1 MNRLGRLGY
10 KHESDRGGT
19 KLRQFDERIAG
30 HVALE
35 SIVEVLTDMTAAPR
49 DRRSKIHAKGTY
61 ALQFEHSHT
70 EALLLQRSLPSKCT
84 RTAMQA
90 IDSNAA
96 LLRYHRRRIRRKEE
110 NRQRQQAEDK
120 HQGRDDAYLTTA
132 TERQRREL
140 ALLAPEIL
148 W

>member
-1 MNRLGRLGY
+1 
-10 KHESDRGGT
+10 
-19 KLRQFDERIAG
+19 
-30 HVALE
+30 
-35 SIVEVLTDMTAAPR
+35 
-49 DRRSKIHAKGTY
+49 
-61 ALQFEHSHT
+61 
-70 EALLLQRSLPSKCT
+70 
-84 RTAMQA
+84 MQA